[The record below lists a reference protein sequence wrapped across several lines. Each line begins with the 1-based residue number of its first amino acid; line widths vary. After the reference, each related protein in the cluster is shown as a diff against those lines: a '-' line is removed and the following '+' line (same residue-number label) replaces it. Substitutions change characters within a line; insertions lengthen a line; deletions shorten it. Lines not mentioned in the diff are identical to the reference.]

1 MKNIRAITVLATTL
15 TLAAPVHAELNA
27 YMTAKGQHQGEIK
40 GGATQKGR
48 EGKIVVIAV
57 DHNLISPTDPA
68 SGMAT
73 GRVQHKP
80 LVISKEVDRASVGLR
95 NALLNNE
102 RLTDVT
108 LQFWQPQ
115 MRGGLGGSETMYYSI
130 TLKNA
135 RVVSLRHVMPNNR
148 DPAFAN
154 RAAYEEVGLL
164 YENITWTWS
173 DGGLSASASA
183 GGQP

>member
-1 MKNIRAITVLATTL
+1 MKNIRAITVLAATL

-27 YMTAKGQHQGEIK
+27 YMTVRGQHQGEIK
-40 GGATQKGR
+40 GSAVQKGR

-57 DHNLISPTDPA
+57 DHSLVAPTDAA

-73 GRVQHKP
+73 GRLQHKP
-80 LVISKEVDRASVGLR
+80 LLISKEVDRASIGLH
-95 NALLNNE
+95 NALINNE
-102 RLTDVT
+102 RLSEVS

-115 MRGGLGGSETMYYSI
+115 MRGGLGGSEAMYYSI

-148 DPAFAN
+148 DPALAT

-173 DGGLSASASA
+173 DGGMSASA
-183 GGQP
+183 GLGGQP

>member
-1 MKNIRAITVLATTL
+1 MKIIRTLAILATTL
-15 TLAAPVHAELNA
+15 ALAAPAQAELNA
-27 YMTAKGQHQGEIK
+27 YMTAKGQSQGEIK
-40 GGATQKGR
+40 GSATQKGR

-57 DHNLISPTDPA
+57 DHSLLSPTAPA

-73 GRVQHKP
+73 GRVQHQP
-80 LVISKEVDRASVGLR
+80 LLVTKEVDRASVGLR

-115 MRGGLGGSETMYYSI
+115 MRGGLGGSEVMYYSI

-135 RVVSLRHVMPNNR
+135 RVVSMRHVMPNNR
-148 DPAFAN
+148 DPALAT

-173 DGGLSASASA
+173 DGGLSATASV